1 LPGKKYTESELVA
14 LLKQKDKT
22 AFSDFYDN
30 YSGALYSVIL
40 RILNGDEENSQ
51 DVLQDAFVK
60 IWKNIESYD
69 STKGTLF
76 TWILNIARNTA
87 IDKTR
92 QRKNYSIQSLEE
104 SVRIVDSK
112 FNHTS
117 NTDKIGL
124 KEAIKNLK
132 PEYRSIIDLAYFG
145 GYTQEEISS
154 HLNLPLGTVKT
165 RVRSALIELRKI
177 FNVVEH

>member
-1 LPGKKYTESELVA
+1 M
-14 LLKQKDKT
+14 LKLKDKT
-22 AFSDFYDN
+22 AFGEFYDN

-40 RILNGDEENSQ
+40 RILNGDEESSQ
-51 DVLQDAFVK
+51 DVLQDTFVK
-60 IWKNIESYD
+60 IWKNMDSYD
-69 STKGTLF
+69 ASKGSLF

-92 QRKNYSIQSLEE
+92 QKRNYSIQSLED
-104 SVRIVDSK
+104 SVRIVDLK

-132 PEYRSIIDLAYFG
+132 PEYQSVIDLAYFG
-145 GYTQEEISS
+145 GFTQEEIST
-154 HLNLPLGTVKT
+154 HLKLPLGTVKT

-177 FNVVEH
+177 FND